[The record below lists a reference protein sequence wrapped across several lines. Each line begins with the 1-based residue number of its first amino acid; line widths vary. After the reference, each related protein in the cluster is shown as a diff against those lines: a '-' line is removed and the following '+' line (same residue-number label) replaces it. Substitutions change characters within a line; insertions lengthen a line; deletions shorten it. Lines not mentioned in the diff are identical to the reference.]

1 MDEEISIINNE
12 TKKEKVLNFF
22 KNNKKKLFLLL
33 IILILIPFSIFSYQ
47 IIKDKN
53 KDKLSSKFNLAVS
66 SYENGNKS
74 EIKIIMK
81 EIINN
86 KDKTYSPLALYFLID
101 NDIQLTNEEVNNYF
115 DIIINE
121 INLDKEI
128 KNLNIYKKGLFN
140 SSFVSENELLLILKP
155 VINSDSL
162 WKPHALIL
170 LGEYFLDK
178 NQNQKAK
185 EFFNQILNIEN
196 TNEQLK
202 IEAKKRLINI
212 GE

>member
-47 IIKDKN
+47 IIKYKN

-74 EIKIIMK
+74 EIKSIMK
-81 EIINN
+81 EIIYN

>member
-12 TKKEKVLNFF
+12 TKKEKILNFF

-74 EIKIIMK
+74 QIKSIMK

>member
-12 TKKEKVLNFF
+12 TKKQKVLNFF

-74 EIKIIMK
+74 EIKSIMK

-155 VINSDSL
+155 VINSDSV

>member
-74 EIKIIMK
+74 EIKSIMK

-155 VINSDSL
+155 VINSESL

-170 LGEYFLDK
+170 LGEYFLAK

-202 IEAKKRLINI
+202 IEAKKRLVNI
-212 GE
+212 SE

>member
-12 TKKEKVLNFF
+12 TRKEKFLNFF

-66 SYENGNKS
+66 SYENGNNS
-74 EIKIIMK
+74 EIKTIMK
-81 EIINN
+81 DIIYN
-86 KDKTYSPLALYFLID
+86 KDKTYSPLALYFLLD

>member
-12 TKKEKVLNFF
+12 TKKEKILNFF

-66 SYENGNKS
+66 NYENGNKS
-74 EIKIIMK
+74 EIKSIMK

>member
-74 EIKIIMK
+74 EIKSIMK

-155 VINSDSL
+155 VINSESL

-170 LGEYFLDK
+170 LGEYFLAK

>member
-12 TKKEKVLNFF
+12 TKKEKVFNFF

-74 EIKIIMK
+74 EIKSIMK

-170 LGEYFLDK
+170 LGEYFLYK

>member
-74 EIKIIMK
+74 EIKSIMK

-202 IEAKKRLINI
+202 IEAKKRLINL

>member
-12 TKKEKVLNFF
+12 TRKAKVINFF

-33 IILILIPFSIFSYQ
+33 IILILIPFGIFSYQ

-53 KDKLSSKFNLAVS
+53 KDELSSKYNLAVS

-74 EIKIIMK
+74 ELKSIMK
-81 EIINN
+81 EIINK
-86 KDKTYSPLALYFLID
+86 KDRTYSPLALYFLID
-101 NDIQLTNEEVNNYF
+101 NDIQLTNGEVNNYF
-115 DIIINE
+115 DLIINE
-121 INLDKEI
+121 INLDEEI
-128 KNLNIYKKGLFN
+128 KNLNIYKKALFN

-202 IEAKKRLINI
+202 IEAKKRLINL

>member
-74 EIKIIMK
+74 EIKSIMK
-81 EIINN
+81 EIIYN

-140 SSFVSENELLLILKP
+140 SSFVSENKLLLILKP
-155 VINSDSL
+155 VINSDSV

>member
-140 SSFVSENELLLILKP
+140 SSFVSENKLLLILKP
-155 VINSDSL
+155 VINSDSV

>member
-1 MDEEISIINNE
+1 M
-12 TKKEKVLNFF
+12 
-22 KNNKKKLFLLL
+22 
-33 IILILIPFSIFSYQ
+33 
-47 IIKDKN
+47 
-53 KDKLSSKFNLAVS
+53 SSKYNLAVS

-74 EIKIIMK
+74 ELKSIMK
-81 EIINN
+81 EIINK
-86 KDKTYSPLALYFLID
+86 KDRTYSPLALYFLID
-101 NDIQLTNEEVNNYF
+101 NDIQLTNGEVNNYF
-115 DIIINE
+115 DLIINE
-121 INLDKEI
+121 INLDEEI
-128 KNLNIYKKGLFN
+128 KNLNIYKKALFN

>member
-66 SYENGNKS
+66 NYENGNKS
-74 EIKIIMK
+74 EIKSIMK

-170 LGEYFLDK
+170 LGEYFLAK

-196 TNEQLK
+196 TNEKLK

>member
-74 EIKIIMK
+74 EIKSIMK

-128 KNLNIYKKGLFN
+128 KNLNIYKKDLIN

>member
-155 VINSDSL
+155 VINSDSV

>member
-1 MDEEISIINNE
+1 MDEDISIINNE
-12 TKKEKVLNFF
+12 TRKEKVINFL
-22 KNNKKKLFLLL
+22 KYNKKKLSFLL

-47 IIKDKN
+47 IFKDKS
-53 KDKLSSKFNLAVS
+53 KDKLSSKYNLAVS
-66 SYENGNKS
+66 SYESGNKS
-74 EIKIIMK
+74 EIKNIME

-101 NDIQLTNEEVNNYF
+101 NDIELTNEEVNNYF
-115 DIIINE
+115 DLIINE

-128 KNLNIYKKGLFN
+128 KNLNIYKKALFN

-178 NQNQKAK
+178 KQNQKAK
-185 EFFNQILNIEN
+185 EFFNQLLNIEN

-202 IEAKKRLINI
+202 IEAKKRLINL

>member
-74 EIKIIMK
+74 EIKSIMK
-81 EIINN
+81 DIINN
-86 KDKTYSPLALYFLID
+86 KDKTCNFTSR
-101 NDIQLTNEEVNNYF
+101 
-115 DIIINE
+115 
-121 INLDKEI
+121 K
-128 KNLNIYKKGLFN
+128 FN
-140 SSFVSENELLLILKP
+140 
-155 VINSDSL
+155 
-162 WKPHALIL
+162 
-170 LGEYFLDK
+170 
-178 NQNQKAK
+178 
-185 EFFNQILNIEN
+185 
-196 TNEQLK
+196 
-202 IEAKKRLINI
+202 
-212 GE
+212 

>member
-12 TKKEKVLNFF
+12 TRKEKFLNFF

-66 SYENGNKS
+66 SYENGNNS
-74 EIKIIMK
+74 EIKTIMK
-81 EIINN
+81 DIIYN

-140 SSFVSENELLLILKP
+140 SAFVSENELLLILKP

>member
-1 MDEEISIINNE
+1 MDEDISIINNE
-12 TKKEKVLNFF
+12 TRKEKVINFF
-22 KNNKKKLFLLL
+22 KYNKKKLSFLL

-185 EFFNQILNIEN
+185 EFFNQILNIEI

>member
-1 MDEEISIINNE
+1 MDEDISIINNE
-12 TKKEKVLNFF
+12 TRKEKILNFY
-22 KNNKKKLFLLL
+22 KNNKKKLFFLL
-33 IILILIPFSIFSYQ
+33 IILILIPFGIFSYQ
-47 IIKDKN
+47 IFKDKS
-53 KDKLSSKFNLAVS
+53 KDKLSSKYNLAVS
-66 SYENGNKS
+66 NYENGNKS
-74 EIKIIMK
+74 EIKNIMK

-101 NDIQLTNEEVNNYF
+101 NDIQLANEEVNNYF
-115 DIIINE
+115 DLIINE
-121 INLDKEI
+121 INLDEEI
-128 KNLNIYKKGLFN
+128 KNLNIYKKALFN

-155 VINSDSL
+155 IINSDSL

>member
-22 KNNKKKLFLLL
+22 KSNKKKLFLLL
-33 IILILIPFSIFSYQ
+33 IILISIPFSIFSYQ

-53 KDKLSSKFNLAVS
+53 KNKLSSKFNLAAS
-66 SYENGNKS
+66 SYENGKNS
-74 EIKIIMK
+74 EIKSIMK

-128 KNLNIYKKGLFN
+128 KNLNIYKKRF
-140 SSFVSENELLLILKP
+140 I
-155 VINSDSL
+155 
-162 WKPHALIL
+162 
-170 LGEYFLDK
+170 
-178 NQNQKAK
+178 
-185 EFFNQILNIEN
+185 
-196 TNEQLK
+196 
-202 IEAKKRLINI
+202 
-212 GE
+212 

>member
-74 EIKIIMK
+74 EIKSIMK

-115 DIIINE
+115 DIIIND

-155 VINSDSL
+155 VINSESL

-170 LGEYFLDK
+170 LGEYFLAK

>member
-1 MDEEISIINNE
+1 MDKEISIINNE

-74 EIKIIMK
+74 EIKSIMK

-86 KDKTYSPLALYFLID
+86 KDKTYSPLALY

>member
-74 EIKIIMK
+74 EIKSIMK

-170 LGEYFLDK
+170 LGEYFLAK

>member
-66 SYENGNKS
+66 NYENGNKS
-74 EIKIIMK
+74 EIKSIMK
-81 EIINN
+81 EIISN

>member
-66 SYENGNKS
+66 NYENGNKS
-74 EIKIIMK
+74 EIKSIMK

-155 VINSDSL
+155 VINSESL

-170 LGEYFLDK
+170 LGEYFLAK

>member
-12 TKKEKVLNFF
+12 TKKEKILNFF

-74 EIKIIMK
+74 EIKSIMK

>member
-74 EIKIIMK
+74 EIKSIMK
-81 EIINN
+81 EIIYN

>member
-12 TKKEKVLNFF
+12 TKKQKVLNFF

-185 EFFNQILNIEN
+185 EFFNQILNFEN

-202 IEAKKRLINI
+202 IEAKKRLVNI

>member
-12 TKKEKVLNFF
+12 TKKQKVLNFF

-74 EIKIIMK
+74 EIKSIMK

-212 GE
+212 SE

>member
-22 KNNKKKLFLLL
+22 KSNKKKLFLLL

-53 KDKLSSKFNLAVS
+53 KDQLSSKFNLAVS

-74 EIKIIMK
+74 EIKSIMK

-101 NDIQLTNEEVNNYF
+101 NDIQLTNEEINNYF

-155 VINSDSL
+155 VINSDSV
-162 WKPHALIL
+162 WKPHTLIL

-185 EFFNQILNIEN
+185 EFFNQILNFEN

-212 GE
+212 SE

>member
-53 KDKLSSKFNLAVS
+53 KNKLSSKFNLAVS
-66 SYENGNKS
+66 NYENGNKS
-74 EIKIIMK
+74 EIKSIMK

-101 NDIQLTNEEVNNYF
+101 NDIKLTNEEVNNYF

>member
-74 EIKIIMK
+74 EIKSIMK
-81 EIINN
+81 EIISN

>member
-74 EIKIIMK
+74 EIKSIMK
-81 EIINN
+81 EIISN

-155 VINSDSL
+155 VINSDSV